1 MNVLITG
8 AASGIGRATADY
20 FIARGHRVFGI
31 DIRPTE
37 DFPCFVADITD
48 ETALLQ
54 VKEKLS
60 ETLKAVLPILGIV
73 LLLCFSIAPIPPS
86 ILLTFL
92 VGAVLLIVGMLFF
105 NVGVELSMTP
115 IGEKVGSVIT
125 KSRNIWL
132 MVIITFKDI
141 FMFIKG

>member
-1 MNVLITG
+1 MDVLITG

-54 VKEKLS
+54 VKENLSFPEAVEFIAKRHFLS
-60 ETLKAVLPILGIV
+60 EISAL
-73 LLLCFSIAPIPPS
+73 
-86 ILLTFL
+86 
-92 VGAVLLIVGMLFF
+92 
-105 NVGVELSMTP
+105 
-115 IGEKVGSVIT
+115 
-125 KSRNIWL
+125 
-132 MVIITFKDI
+132 
-141 FMFIKG
+141 